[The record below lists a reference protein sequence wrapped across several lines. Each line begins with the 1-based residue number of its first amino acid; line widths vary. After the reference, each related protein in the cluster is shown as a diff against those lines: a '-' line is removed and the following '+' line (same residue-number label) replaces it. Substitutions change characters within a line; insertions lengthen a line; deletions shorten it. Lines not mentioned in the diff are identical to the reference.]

1 MCTITLHV
9 IIVLQANGQ
18 NIITS
23 THDEVVNII
32 VKSGKKLHL
41 KVVTPTVKPAGLSKA
56 QDSPRTFKKQQTVSS
71 PTSPAQ
77 KIPLKPAALPQ
88 VIKGQLPNATQTT
101 AVPRKPP
108 PPPQLAQNSNSIVS
122 PPAAPNQVTTQQNMA
137 VNKHKLTKANTV
149 DEYARCK
156 QQTAK
161 LTRQLSEEPVR
172 PPSQFAAPV
181 KICEE
186 PNRNSVGSEDLSPFA
201 SALKKASFEREQR
214 ISNNQP
220 RMSATVKNENITDI
234 PEEKDCTPPAIT
246 QQGLVSNNPITS
258 PLAKAPIKAI
268 NDDQESSSNLELADS
283 ADFTTTSKTQKTEV
297 VKEKLPISNLI
308 KRFSGEDLPAL
319 EDEATQLAPTKVE
332 KTDTNFDQQQLS
344 KVSSSSSALPPM
356 MKKSLSS
363 TKANKTFEGE
373 KAEDGTYNWRNI
385 LRSVPKAATILK
397 DTTTGEQS
405 VPIATNASVPE
416 KATNRQ
422 MQGSPI
428 TTKTSKTS
436 LLAKKFERNSMIKA
450 ENMMTLKKTDEVSKK
465 TLTGLPG
472 SLTKYQQE
480 KQEDVDPITVCNSS
494 PVLPQVSA
502 PSNNSASHS
511 TTLPLE
517 TAPSSIKTEEQPLR
531 RQSALVMVEE
541 TDFSKLV
548 NQYTRSSFS
557 VDSDYWNSPEHKNHP
572 IVSENTTNTGVEA
585 DESVENEVFLTPLDL
600 PELDILPPP
609 MLSDDEDLSLAIED
623 LPPPD
628 TLLPPEIGYLDQLHD
643 LPPPLDFPDTDVLQS
658 GETSPL
664 PAPDS
669 MFDMNVSDLPSPSQL
684 PSPMEDFS
692 NGEVSFSSPIPE
704 PVSNQLELPL
714 TESEPNATSADD
726 YNGLSHEPQDITSP
740 EMLPP
745 PAPLSDSELENLP
758 NNTVTSD
765 APLAPE
771 MLPPP
776 APLSDSE
783 SESDTVTSNVP
794 SASEM
799 LSPPAPLSDS
809 ESESNIVTSN
819 VPSAPETLPPPAPL
833 SDSESESDI
842 VTSNVS
848 SAPVMLP
855 PPAPQSD
862 SEVNKLPTS
871 TVTSDVPSE
880 ALLTEP
886 LHKDNSAD
894 GTLLPPP
901 EITSLNTSDLL
912 PPMKDDQNET
922 SEVSLA
928 DTQLKSLDEEAL
940 QVSHIF

>member
-1 MCTITLHV
+1 M
-9 IIVLQANGQ
+9 LQANGQ

-56 QDSPRTFKKQQTVSS
+56 QDSPRTLKKQQIISS

-77 KIPLKPAALPQ
+77 KTPQKPAALPQ

-101 AVPRKPP
+101 AVIRKPP

-122 PPAAPNQVTTQQNMA
+122 PPAAPNQVTNQQNMA

-149 DEYARCK
+149 DEFARSK

-201 SALKKASFEREQR
+201 SALKKASLEREQR
-214 ISNNQP
+214 ISTNQP
-220 RMSATVKNENITDI
+220 RMSAAVKNENITDI
-234 PEEKDCTPPAIT
+234 PEEKECTPPAIT

-268 NDDQESSSNLELADS
+268 NDDQESSSKLES
-283 ADFTTTSKTQKTEV
+283 ADFTTTSKTLKTEV
-297 VKEKLPISNLI
+297 VKEKLPISKLI
-308 KRFSGEDLPAL
+308 KRFSGVDFPVL

-344 KVSSSSSALPPM
+344 KVSNSSSAM
-356 MKKSLSS
+356 MKTSLPS

-385 LRSVPKAATILK
+385 LRSVPKAAAILK
-397 DTTTGEQS
+397 DTTLTTGEQS
-405 VPIATNASVPE
+405 VPSENIATNASVPE

-450 ENMMTLKKTDEVSKK
+450 ENMMTSKKTDEVSKK
-465 TLTGLPG
+465 TLPGLHG
-472 SLTKYQQE
+472 SLTKYQQQE
-480 KQEDVDPITVCNSS
+480 EQEDVDPKTVSNSS
-494 PVLPQVSA
+494 SVLPQVSA

-511 TTLPLE
+511 ATLPLE
-517 TAPSSIKTEEQPLR
+517 TDPSSIKTEEQPLR

-541 TDFSKLV
+541 TDFSKLA

-557 VDSDYWNSPEHKNHP
+557 VDSDYWNSPEHKSHP
-572 IVSENTTNTGVEA
+572 IISENTTNTGVEA
-585 DESVENEVFLTPLDL
+585 DESVENKVFPTPLDL
-600 PELDILPPP
+600 PELDLLPPP

-628 TLLPPEIGYLDQLHD
+628 TLLPPEISFLDQLDD
-643 LPPPLDFPDTDVLQS
+643 LPPPLDFPDTDFLLQS

-664 PAPDS
+664 PAPDN

-684 PSPMEDFS
+684 PPPMEDFS
-692 NGEVSFSSPIPE
+692 NGEVSFSIPTPE

-726 YNGLSHEPQDITSP
+726 YNGLSHESQD
-740 EMLPP
+740 
-745 PAPLSDSELENLP
+745 
-758 NNTVTSD
+758 NTPS
-765 APLAPE
+765 E

-783 SESDTVTSNVP
+783 SD
-794 SASEM
+794 
-799 LSPPAPLSDS
+799 
-809 ESESNIVTSN
+809 IVTSN
-819 VPSAPETLPPPAPL
+819 VPSAPEMLPLPAPL
-833 SDSESESDI
+833 SDSE
-842 VTSNVS
+842 
-848 SAPVMLP
+848 VM
-855 PPAPQSD
+855 
-862 SEVNKLPTS
+862 PTG

-886 LHKDNSAD
+886 MHKDNNAD

-901 EITSLNTSDLL
+901 EITALNTSDLP

-922 SEVSLA
+922 SEVPLA
-928 DTQLKSLDEEAL
+928 DIQLKLLDEEAL
-940 QVSHIF
+940 QVSHAFYIHYLSNN